1 MDLSAAL
8 PLLPA
13 ALALTAVTPL
23 VRRVRQTRA
32 ARRDALRYL
41 EALVVESRSCT
52 FPVVARNI

>member
-8 PLLPA
+8 PLFPA
-13 ALALTAVTPL
+13 ALAVTVVTPL

-41 EALVVESRSCT
+41 ETLLVEARSCT
-52 FPVVARNI
+52 YPVVARHI